1 MRITP
6 RMLGRRFPR
15 RPSSARAILARVRR
29 VPGNVRRREAFNGPP
44 ELARFFRGDR
54 LETIPARASDRASLL
69 AYLASFF
76 ESGRDYAEA
85 DVNLILA
92 RVHHDHA
99 SLRRYLIDER
109 LLTRDHGTYR
119 RS

>member
-1 MRITP
+1 MERI
-6 RMLGRRFPR
+6 
-15 RPSSARAILARVRR
+15 
-29 VPGNVRRREAFNGPP
+29 PGNVRRRREFAGPP

-54 LETIPARASDRASLL
+54 LETIPARAADRAALL
-69 AYLASFF
+69 AYLAGLFDL
-76 ESGRDYAEA
+76 GRDYAEA

-119 RS
+119 RR